1 MSSQTGERRRRR
13 SPEEAEGEILA
24 AAEAFLRARPFRD
37 LTIDEVMDGTGLSR
51 PSFYVYFRDR
61 HHLALRLLE
70 QIGSE
75 VFASAGRWLEG
86 DDPEDLRRAVRGTAG
101 VFEAHG
107 PMLRAI
113 ADASTEDAEVE
124 QAYRGLVEGFVE
136 VAALRIERDVAAGRS
151 SVADPRRTAAAL
163 VWMNERTFSEKLGR
177 EPADDPDA
185 LADALFGVWRAAI
198 YG

>member
-1 MSSQTGERRRRR
+1 M
-13 SPEEAEGEILA
+13 
-24 AAEAFLRARPFRD
+24 
-37 LTIDEVMDGTGLSR
+37 
-51 PSFYVYFRDR
+51 
-61 HHLALRLLE
+61 
-70 QIGSE
+70 
-75 VFASAGRWLEG
+75 FASAGRWLEG
-86 DDPEDLRRAVRGTAG
+86 DDPADLRRAVRGTAG